1 MGVFLCLSCISVGW
15 YSKKNVK
22 SGVKEVLKGG
32 SEKNVESVGHIG
44 W

>member
-1 MGVFLCLSCISVGW
+1 MYFCVYLVFQWGDIV
-15 YSKKNVK
+15 KKNVK